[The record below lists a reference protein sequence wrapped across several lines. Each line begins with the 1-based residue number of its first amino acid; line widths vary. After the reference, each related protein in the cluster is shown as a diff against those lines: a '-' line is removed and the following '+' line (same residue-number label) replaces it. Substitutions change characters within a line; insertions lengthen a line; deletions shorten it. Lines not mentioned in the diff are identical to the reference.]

1 MEPIEL
7 DRGTARQRAGARTD
21 PATHVVWIVWAHFV
35 IASIHGL
42 THLSLP
48 VPLAPWQIGYV
59 AVLVI
64 AAPFAGLW
72 VMRNGDRRTGAG
84 IITLSMFLSL
94 VFGVLFHFVLDNPDN
109 INTLPHSHWEVPF
122 VGSAMMVYLSE
133 LAGVVLGYR
142 VWKSEAVS

>member
-7 DRGTARQRAGARTD
+7 DRATARQRAGALSD

-35 IASIHGL
+35 IASVHGL
-42 THLSLP
+42 THVSLP

-59 AVLVI
+59 ASLVI
-64 AAPFAGLW
+64 VAPLVGMW
-72 VMRNGDRRTGAG
+72 VMQNKDRRTGAG
-84 IITLSMFLSL
+84 IVAVSMFLSL
-94 VFGVLFHFVLDNPDN
+94 LFGGLFHFVLDNPDN
-109 INTLPHSHWEVPF
+109 INTLPHSHWAVPF